1 MPLGQSNSADAQPAF
16 NLSGAPTM
24 NPRFNVIVVGIAASL
39 ICLIGLR
46 QFADFIA
53 PLFLAINLMITAYPL
68 HTWLV
73 RKGTPSW
80 LSAVVVSLAVFAVLI
95 AMVAGLV
102 WSVTEMIGILPQ
114 YANEFNVFYKQIESF
129 AINTLGLDSAA
140 ISRMLSSLDP
150 TRFIGAA
157 TSVLSASSSAL
168 ALIGVIIAAIV
179 FMTMDTPGLDARLG
193 MLKVQ
198 RSRIFTG
205 IGNFAHGV
213 RRYWLVTT
221 VFGLIVA
228 VFDVIALAIMGV
240 PLVIVWGIFSFLTN
254 YIPNIGFVIGLIPP
268 MAVALFAK
276 GWQTALMVVV
286 VYSVLNFVI
295 QSLIQ
300 PRFAGESVGVTPTVS
315 FASLLLWA
323 SVLGG
328 LGTLLALPMTL
339 LVKSLI
345 IDLDPRARWINTLIA
360 SDPADAQ
367 PADDNL
373 SFDDDE

>member
-1 MPLGQSNSADAQPAF
+1 M
-16 NLSGAPTM
+16 
-24 NPRFNVIVVGIAASL
+24 VGVAASL

-46 QFADFIA
+46 QFSDIIA

-68 HTWLV
+68 HSWLV
-73 RKGTPSW
+73 RKGAPSW
-80 LSAVVVSLAVFAVLI
+80 LSAMVVSLTVFAVLI

-114 YANEFNVFYKQIESF
+114 YADEFNALYRQIEQF
-129 AINTLGLDSAA
+129 AVNTLNFDGAA
-140 ISRMLSSLDP
+140 MSKMLASLDP

-157 TSVLSASSSAL
+157 TSVLSASSSLL
-168 ALIGVIIAAIV
+168 ALIGVILAAIV
-179 FMTMDTPGLDARLG
+179 FMAMDTPGLERRMVL
-193 MLKVQ
+193 LNEN
-198 RSRIFTG
+198 RSRIAAG

-228 VFDVIALAIMGV
+228 VFDAVALAIMGV
-240 PLVIVWGIFSFLTN
+240 PLVVVWGIFSFLTN

-268 MAVALFAK
+268 TVVALFAN
-276 GWQTALMVVV
+276 GWQSAVLVILL
-286 VYSVLNFVI
+286 YSVLNFVI
-295 QSLIQ
+295 QTIIQ

-328 LGTLLALPMTL
+328 MGTLLALPMTL

-345 IDLDPRARWINTLIA
+345 IDLDPRARWINALIA
-360 SDPADAQ
+360 SDSKDAEPPDEQ
-367 PADDNL
+367 FFPYDD
-373 SFDDDE
+373 

>member
-16 NLSGAPTM
+16 NLSGTPTM

-157 TSVLSASSSAL
+157 TSVLSASSS
-168 ALIGVIIAAIV
+168 
-179 FMTMDTPGLDARLG
+179 
-193 MLKVQ
+193 
-198 RSRIFTG
+198 
-205 IGNFAHGV
+205 
-213 RRYWLVTT
+213 
-221 VFGLIVA
+221 
-228 VFDVIALAIMGV
+228 
-240 PLVIVWGIFSFLTN
+240 
-254 YIPNIGFVIGLIPP
+254 
-268 MAVALFAK
+268 
-276 GWQTALMVVV
+276 
-286 VYSVLNFVI
+286 
-295 QSLIQ
+295 
-300 PRFAGESVGVTPTVS
+300 
-315 FASLLLWA
+315 
-323 SVLGG
+323 
-328 LGTLLALPMTL
+328 
-339 LVKSLI
+339 
-345 IDLDPRARWINTLIA
+345 
-360 SDPADAQ
+360 
-367 PADDNL
+367 
-373 SFDDDE
+373 